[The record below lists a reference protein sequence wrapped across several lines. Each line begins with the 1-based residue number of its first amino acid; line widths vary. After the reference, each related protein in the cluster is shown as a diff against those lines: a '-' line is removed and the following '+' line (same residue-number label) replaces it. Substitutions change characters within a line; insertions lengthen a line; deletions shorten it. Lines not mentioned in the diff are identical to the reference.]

1 MSEDNKQEDD
11 HSIEDI
17 LASIRSIIADED
29 ADEPIEEGESLEIV
43 SQDASES
50 GVAEQP
56 EQEFEM
62 TEMDPIAR
70 EMEESGDEDILELT
84 DDMMADPTDEGFQ
97 EPQSQD
103 DIDALFDENVE
114 ANVEPEKEVV
124 AEEPVQEE
132 VREPAEEEASIEE
145 DYAVDLVMQDLEDEE
160 QSVTDDSLLSEVAAA
175 SAAGALSRL
184 SENVG
189 TTKSSSPSSN
199 MIVGTIT
206 LEDIVRQEVRPLIK
220 SWLDDNLPSLV
231 ERLVEKEISNLKNKL

>member
-84 DDMMADPTDEGFQ
+84 DDMMADPTDEGCQ

>member
-17 LASIRSIIADED
+17 LASIRSIIADDD

-43 SQDASES
+43 SEAASES
-50 GVAEQP
+50 VAAQQP

-84 DDMMADPTDEGFQ
+84 DDMMADPADDGFQ

-103 DIDALFDENVE
+103 DIDALFDENVD
-114 ANVEPEKEVV
+114 ANVEPVEEVV
-124 AEEPVQEE
+124 EEEPVQEP
-132 VREPAEEEASIEE
+132 VEEEASLEE

-160 QSVTDDSLLSEVAAA
+160 QPVTDDSLLSEVAAA

-189 TTKSSSPSSN
+189 TTRSSSPSSN

>member
-1 MSEDNKQEDD
+1 
-11 HSIEDI
+11 
-17 LASIRSIIADED
+17 
-29 ADEPIEEGESLEIV
+29 
-43 SQDASES
+43 
-50 GVAEQP
+50 
-56 EQEFEM
+56 
-62 TEMDPIAR
+62 
-70 EMEESGDEDILELT
+70 
-84 DDMMADPTDEGFQ
+84 
-97 EPQSQD
+97 
-103 DIDALFDENVE
+103 
-114 ANVEPEKEVV
+114 
-124 AEEPVQEE
+124 
-132 VREPAEEEASIEE
+132 
-145 DYAVDLVMQDLEDEE
+145 MQDLEDEE